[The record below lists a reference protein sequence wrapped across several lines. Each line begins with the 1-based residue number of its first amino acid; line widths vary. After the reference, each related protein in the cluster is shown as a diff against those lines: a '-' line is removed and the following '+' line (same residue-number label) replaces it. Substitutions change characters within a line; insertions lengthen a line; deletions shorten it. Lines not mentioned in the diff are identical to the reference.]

1 MVGCMDEMMFE
12 VTSCGCSFSCL
23 DSFSSACSFASWL
36 SVFFKGECSPHMN
49 SVVRGEI
56 HEIIY
61 AAKGTNKAKI
71 NPLSLVFILMSYC
84 TPCACNLR
92 LHERI
97 LDVLSYSQV

>member
-1 MVGCMDEMMFE
+1 MDARSLVWIHFHLHVRLRHGCQ
-12 VTSCGCSFSCL
+12 C
-23 DSFSSACSFASWL
+23 
-36 SVFFKGECSPHMN
+36 FFKGECSPHMN

-71 NPLSLVFILMSYC
+71 NPLSLAFILMSYC